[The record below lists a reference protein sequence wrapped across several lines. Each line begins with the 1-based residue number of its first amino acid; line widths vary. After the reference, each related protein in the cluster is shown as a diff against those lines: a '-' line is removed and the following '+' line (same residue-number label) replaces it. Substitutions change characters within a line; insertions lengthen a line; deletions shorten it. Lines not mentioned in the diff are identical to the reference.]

1 MLTDQQRLTA
11 ARDAYHA
18 LMTGKSPRVIVD
30 QNGERVEF
38 TAANA
43 TRLYNYIK
51 QLEQAVGGSTVP
63 QNRPAQFL
71 F

>member
-38 TAANA
+38 TATNA

-51 QLEQAVGGSTVP
+51 HLEQAVAGPARPNNG
-63 QNRPAQFL
+63 PAQF
-71 F
+71 FF